1 MYYTKQLKVL
11 LCFFSMFVSFMGNAA
26 NSLVIKVNNAEKSE
40 VVFALKELPQYW
52 VEGNMLKLQSS
63 TTSAEF
69 PLSSV
74 VKAYFG
80 DVLTDVVET
89 SSAEV
94 YCFPNPTTE
103 GVYISHVTDA
113 EMISLTDA
121 TGKVLPFSVTNV
133 SDYYYLD
140 LSALPTGIYY
150 LNINRQTFKIL
161 KK

>member
-1 MYYTKQLKVL
+1 MYYTKLLKVL
-11 LCFFSMFVSFMGNAA
+11 LCFCSMVVPFMGNAA
-26 NSLVIKVNNAEKSE
+26 NSLVIKVNNAEKNE

-52 VEGNMLKLQSS
+52 VEGNMLKVQSS
-63 TTSAEF
+63 TASAEF

-80 DVLTDVVET
+80 DALTEVVES

-113 EMISLTDA
+113 EIISLTDA
-121 TGKVLPFSVTNV
+121 SGKVLPFPMTNV
-133 SDYYYLD
+133 SDYYYID
-140 LSALPTGIYY
+140 LSALPTGIYF